1 MGDLTELLQQWRSG
15 DPNALR
21 KVTEAIYEELHRM
34 AAQFLRK
41 ERPGHTMQATVLVHE
56 VYLRLDSVQE
66 IDWKTRA
73 HFFSVVATLM
83 RNILVDHARRRN
95 ARKRSARMRMASA
108 GLSESWVEQPATDVD
123 VLAVHAALDKMTA
136 QYPNEAR
143 LVELR
148 FFGGLEVPEAA
159 RILGA
164 SRSTV
169 ERQWRFA
176 RAWLRDEIAGRH

>member
-1 MGDLTELLQQWRSG
+1 MGDLTELLQQWRCG

-21 KVTEAIYEELHRM
+21 KVTEAIYEELRRM
-34 AAQFLRK
+34 AAHYLRN
-41 ERPGHTMQATVLVHE
+41 ERPCHTLQATVLVHE

-66 IDWKTRA
+66 IDWKTRS

-83 RNILVDHARRRN
+83 RNILVDHARKRN
-95 ARKRSARMRMASA
+95 ARKRSAWMRMAPQ
-108 GLSESWVEQPATDVD
+108 GLSESWTEQPATDVD
-123 VLAVHAALDKMTA
+123 VLAVHEALDKMMA
-136 QYPNEAR
+136 QHPNEAR

-148 FFGGLEVPEAA
+148 FFGGLDVIEAA
-159 RILGA
+159 RIIGT

-176 RAWLRDEIAGRH
+176 RAWLRDEISGQH